1 MTVLAFLLAAA
12 VAGPPTAAP
21 MTVTVA
27 TARGEL
33 AIPVSFERGHAA
45 LPAAPL
51 TRVLPFTATV
61 NGDWAE
67 VGFAGQPFRF
77 LLDAPAFIYH
87 GTVEPLVGGAYV
99 ARDSLFIPLQW
110 IAGYIPRLFPE
121 GYHYDPVAARFEE
134 AGRVPVVAES
144 PRLRARMLPE
154 PTPDGLREQH
164 LVTIDAGHGG
174 TDPGNPGIYFP
185 RGITEKDITLAIAK
199 RVRTDLEKR
208 GVSVKMTRTDDT
220 LIALADRAKACNGDC
235 DLFVSIHVDALE
247 RAPGYHN
254 VSGLQTFFYG
264 RASSAH
270 ARQAAIMENSAVR
283 YEQGG
288 GKPDDPLAFIFR
300 DLANNEVIR
309 ESAVLANLIQLRTAR
324 DVPGAD
330 RGVSQ
335 GNFQVLREALRP
347 AVLVETGFATNRT
360 DGQFLASSAG
370 QAKLAKGITNGII
383 EYLRRYEAKTSVS
396 RVGP

>member
-1 MTVLAFLLAAA
+1 MIGRRLLLAAM
-12 VAGPPTAAP
+12 VAGPPASAP

-33 AIPVSFERGHAA
+33 AVPVSFERGHAA
-45 LPAAPL
+45 LPVAPL
-51 TRVLPFTATV
+51 TRVLPMTATLKD
-61 NGDWAE
+61 DWAE
-67 VGFAGQPFRF
+67 VGFAGQSFRF
-77 LLDAPAFIYH
+77 LLGAPLFIYH
-87 GTVEPLVGGAYV
+87 GTIEPLAGGAYV

-110 IAGYIPRLFPE
+110 ITGYIPRIFSE
-121 GYHYDPVAARFEE
+121 GYRYDPVAARFEE

-154 PTPDGLREQH
+154 PTVDGLRERH

-174 TDPGNPGIYFP
+174 TDPGNPGVYFP
-185 RGITEKDITLAIAK
+185 RGVTEKDITFAIAK

-208 GVSVKMTRTDDT
+208 GVTVKMTRTTDT
-220 LIALADRAKACNGDC
+220 LIALADRPKMCNGDC
-235 DLFVSIHVDALE
+235 DLFVSIHVDALDPS
-247 RAPGYHN
+247 PGYHN
-254 VSGLQTFFYG
+254 VDGLQTFFYG
-264 RASSAH
+264 HASSAH
-270 ARQAAIMENSAVR
+270 ARQVAIMENSAVR

-288 GKPDDPLAFIFR
+288 GKPDDPLSFIFR
-300 DLANNEVIR
+300 DLANTEVLR

-335 GNFQVLREALRP
+335 ANFQVLREALRP

-360 DGQFLASSAG
+360 DAHFLASSAG
-370 QAKLAKGITNGII
+370 QAKLAKGIANGVI
-383 EYLRRYEAKTSVS
+383 EYLRRYEAKTSVT
-396 RVGP
+396 RTGP